1 MKWIGQHIWDFISRF
16 RNDVYF
22 EDLDSSSDTRVL
34 VVDDTTGK
42 VSYNTDAGGGG
53 GGGVYKRDDSTHPTT
68 VAEFT
73 QGGDTY
79 DFVLTNYGSTQ
90 QRLSILSE
98 DQTGIFY
105 ENLTR
110 GTQLTFNIGSV
121 SFQDSGGSTIN
132 TASTYL
138 IGDDGNVWK
147 ANCQGLQ
154 ATLNN
159 VGGSSL
165 SSGTL
170 TMTNRSSSQTFNSS
184 TINIVTGDLN
194 GSDNLV
200 DFRDDLAASA
210 VDLYY
215 PTDASWSSGKKTLK
229 FNLTLDDSSG
239 SESASIEWDFY
250 NKIYHGEHANAVL
263 TGDHSVNSGSGS
275 IFGLPHSSYI
285 TSTWSINDDG
295 FETTGTQ
302 YYHVAIPTRYGSDIP
317 TFQIDG
323 GPATPMTLAATITD
337 SENANGYKEDY
348 YQYRTPYAYTDA
360 PTTGTYTITITP

>member
-22 EDLDSSSDTRVL
+22 EDLSSSSDTRVL

-53 GGGVYKRDDSTHPTT
+53 GGGVYKRNDSTYPTT
-68 VAEFT
+68 VADFT
-73 QGGDTY
+73 QGGETY
-79 DFVLTNYGSTQ
+79 DFVLNNSGGG
-90 QRLSILSE
+90 QRLSILNE
-98 DQTGIFY
+98 QQTGIYY
-105 ENLTR
+105 EYLQV
-110 GTQLTFNIGSV
+110 GTNLTFNISSV
-121 SFQDSGGSTIN
+121 SFQNSSGSSIN
-132 TASTYL
+132 TNSSYL
-138 IGDDGNVWK
+138 IGDDGNVWQ
-147 ANCQGLQ
+147 ANCQGLS

-159 VGGSSL
+159 VGGGSL

-170 TMTNRSSSQTFNSS
+170 TMENRSSSQTFNSS

-194 GSDNLV
+194 GSNNLV
-200 DFRDDLAASA
+200 DFRDDLAESA

-215 PTDASWSSGKKTLK
+215 PNDPSWSSGYKTLK
-229 FNLTLDDSSG
+229 FNLILNDGSGNESG
-239 SESASIEWDFY
+239 SVEWKFY

-263 TGDHSVNSGSGS
+263 TGDHSTNSGSGS

-285 TSTWSINDDG
+285 TSAWSINDSG
-295 FETTGTQ
+295 FSTTGTQ
-302 YYHVAIPTRYGSDIP
+302 YYHVAIPTRYGSDVP

-337 SENANGYKEDY
+337 SKNANGYEEDY
-348 YQYRTPYAYTDA
+348 YQYRTPNAYTDA
-360 PTTGTYTITITP
+360 PTSGTYTITITP